1 MSNLDSSPLGET
13 AMKTRTIALFCCI
26 AMSALA
32 YGQSADEGFQ
42 TATVVSIEKLA
53 ADAQHME
60 KGDQFKISMSMGGAV
75 YLCKVSAPAA
85 TFMEWTSGKEFP
97 ARENG
102 KILEV
107 KNKNG
112 QMVELNIAKKK

>member
-1 MSNLDSSPLGET
+1 MRTCVVAVLCCITMT
-13 AMKTRTIALFCCI
+13 AMLCYAQ
-26 AMSALA
+26 
-32 YGQSADEGFQ
+32 GADEGYQ

-60 KGDQFKISMSMGGAV
+60 KGDQFKISMNMGGAL

-85 TFMEWTSGKEFP
+85 TFMDWTSGKEFP
-97 ARENG
+97 AKENG
-102 KILEV
+102 KVLLV

-112 QMVELNIAKKK
+112 QMVELNIAKKKAK

>member
-1 MSNLDSSPLGET
+1 
-13 AMKTRTIALFCCI
+13 MKTRVVAVLCCI
-26 AMSALA
+26 TMAAMLA
-32 YGQSADEGFQ
+32 YAQGADDGYQ

-60 KGDQFKISMSMGGAV
+60 KGDQYKISMSMGGML

-97 ARENG
+97 AKENG
-102 KILEV
+102 KTLLV

-112 QMVELNIAKKK
+112 QVVELNIAKKKTK

>member
-1 MSNLDSSPLGET
+1 
-13 AMKTRTIALFCCI
+13 MKTCVVAVLCCITIAGT
-26 AMSALA
+26 LA
-32 YGQSADEGFQ
+32 YAQGADEGYQ

-60 KGDQFKISMSMGGAV
+60 KGDQFKISMSMGGAL

-97 ARENG
+97 AKEDG
-102 KILEV
+102 KVLLV

-112 QMVELNIAKKK
+112 QMVELNIAKKKSK

>member
-1 MSNLDSSPLGET
+1 
-13 AMKTRTIALFCCI
+13 MKRYVAAILCCI
-26 AMSALA
+26 TMTCMLA
-32 YGQSADEGFQ
+32 YAQSADDGFQ

-60 KGDQFKISMSMGGAV
+60 KGDQFKISMSMGSTL

-85 TFMEWTSGKEFP
+85 GFMDWTRGKEFP
-97 ARENG
+97 AKENG
-102 KILEV
+102 NVLLV

-112 QMVELNIAKKK
+112 QIVELNIAKKKTK

>member
-1 MSNLDSSPLGET
+1 
-13 AMKTRTIALFCCI
+13 MKTCVVAVLCCITIAGT
-26 AMSALA
+26 LA
-32 YGQSADEGFQ
+32 YAQGGDEGYQ

-60 KGDQFKISMSMGGAV
+60 KGDQFKISMSMGGAL

-85 TFMEWTSGKEFP
+85 TFMDWTSGKEFP
-97 ARENG
+97 AKEDG
-102 KILEV
+102 KVLLV

-112 QMVELNIAKKK
+112 QMVELNIAKKKSK

>member
-1 MSNLDSSPLGET
+1 
-13 AMKTRTIALFCCI
+13 MKKCMVVMFCCI
-26 AMSALA
+26 TMVAMLA
-32 YGQSADEGFQ
+32 YAQGGDEGFQ

-60 KGDQFKISMSMGGAV
+60 NGDRYKISMSMGNTI

-85 TFMEWTSGKEFP
+85 TFMEWTSGKEYP
-97 ARENG
+97 ARVSPDG
-102 KILEV
+102 KVLLV

-112 QMVELNIAKKK
+112 QMVELNIAKRKQK

>member
-1 MSNLDSSPLGET
+1 
-13 AMKTRTIALFCCI
+13 MKTRAVAVLCCMTM
-26 AMSALA
+26 AGMLA
-32 YGQSADEGFQ
+32 YAQSADEGYQ

-60 KGDQFKISMSMGGAV
+60 KGDQFKISMSMAGAL

-85 TFMEWTSGKEFP
+85 IFMDWTSGKEFP
-97 ARENG
+97 AKENG
-102 KILEV
+102 KILMV

-112 QMVELNIAKKK
+112 QVIELNIAKKKAK

>member
-1 MSNLDSSPLGET
+1 
-13 AMKTRTIALFCCI
+13 MKTYAVAILCI
-26 AMSALA
+26 TMAAMLA
-32 YGQSADEGFQ
+32 HAQGTDEGYQ

-60 KGDQFKISMSMGGAV
+60 KGDQFKISMSMGGAL
-75 YLCKVSAPAA
+75 YLCKVSAPSA

-97 ARENG
+97 AKESG
-102 KILEV
+102 KVLLV

-112 QMVELNIAKKK
+112 QIVELNISKKKGK